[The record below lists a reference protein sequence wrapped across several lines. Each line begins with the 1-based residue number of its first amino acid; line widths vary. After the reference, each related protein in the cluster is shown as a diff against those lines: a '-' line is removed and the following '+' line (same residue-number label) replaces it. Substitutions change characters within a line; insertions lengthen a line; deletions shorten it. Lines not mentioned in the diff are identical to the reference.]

1 MNFFL
6 YNIISFVFNI
16 HNRPFVTSTKIN
28 RINLNEDINIIDNNY
43 LSNKYKKTIKY
54 KNVLKGKNILEIF
67 NYNSDNLIPQSEL
80 FNNNLNNI
88 TEIIYSYNI
97 EKRNFIDEMLY
108 FINKKNKIYIHIEQ
122 LFPRTNIYHIGVTF
136 KSVAAH
142 VRYDIRG
149 FNIEAISKFIGDNNN
164 TKLYEKTLFWD
175 YTNKTIEQIVEY
187 EKNMDH
193 KYILGIYDCRH
204 FVRNL
209 TSWASNNP
217 TPVWKLTKLLK

>member
-1 MNFFL
+1 MV
-6 YNIISFVFNI
+6 IS
-16 HNRPFVTSTKIN
+16 RKIN

-43 LSNKYKKTIKY
+43 LSNKYKKTITY
-54 KNVLKGKNILEIF
+54 KNVFKRKNILEIF

-88 TEIIYSYNI
+88 TEFIYSYNVK
-97 EKRNFIDEMLY
+97 KRNVIDEMFY
-108 FINKKNKIYIHIEQ
+108 MTNKRTKIYIHIEQ

-136 KSVAAH
+136 KSVISNI
-142 VRYDIRG
+142 RYDIRG
-149 FNIEAISKFIGDNNN
+149 FNIDVISKFIGDNNQ

-175 YTNKTIEQIVEY
+175 YTNKTVEEVVEY
-187 EKNMDH
+187 EKNMEH

-204 FVRNL
+204 YVRNL

-217 TPVWKLTKLLK
+217 TPVWNLTKLLK